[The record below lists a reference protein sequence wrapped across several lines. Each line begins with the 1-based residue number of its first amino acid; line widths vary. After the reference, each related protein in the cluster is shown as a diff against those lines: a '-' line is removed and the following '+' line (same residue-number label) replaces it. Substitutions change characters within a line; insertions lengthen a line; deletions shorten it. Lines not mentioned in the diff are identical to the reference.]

1 MPPFPKPPFAYNN
14 VVDAQGTVLR
24 EYEPSPAK
32 RPGQATVGCLPR
44 KGIATSYFGGDLVT
58 QFTSVLG
65 DFDPIQAQP
74 D

>member
-1 MPPFPKPPFAYNN
+1 MPPFPKPPFAYSN
-14 VVDAQGTVLR
+14 VVDAQVNVLR
-24 EYEPSPAK
+24 EHEPTAAK

-44 KGIATSYFGGDLVT
+44 KGIATSYFGGNLVT
-58 QFTSVLG
+58 QFTNVLG